1 MLGTLLRPA
10 RRARGCHAAL
20 RRFRGALGTAGSRAS
35 GREASG
41 REASGREAARQGAC
55 LFSTSAGDRI
65 ERAVREHLEG
75 VVRRNDGLVEK
86 LGGESAGLSQEE
98 LAATSKEIAEL
109 SKLVQAKTKMDNLQ
123 REMEDLRQM
132 MTMTMAS
139 GEGSTPPAQSSPQ
152 NTSSSIA
159 STASTTASETEELA
173 KLAAQEHEE
182 LRVEYDALVD
192 AVVDDMLPRDE
203 MDAKGCVVEVRAG
216 TGGEEA
222 CLFARDLFQM
232 YERFCAYR
240 GWAWETVE
248 QSASAM
254 GDGYKVAIATVSA
267 RKGAGHD
274 GPRSQ
279 PYGVLKYE
287 SGVHRVQRVPATES
301 GGRIHTSAASVTIL
315 PEADTLDIDIREEDI
330 RIDTYRSSG
339 AGGQHVNTTNSA
351 VRVTHVPTGTSV
363 AIQDERSQH
372 KNKAKALAVLRARI
386 YDAEQQRLRS
396 EQSHARKQQIGTG
409 DRSQRV
415 RTYNQP
421 QSRVTDHRCARSVH
435 GDLTATYLLDGP
447 VLEDLVDELQLY
459 DRRRAIEAL
468 FGNASN

>member
-1 MLGTLLRPA
+1 MDVKLANMFTALLMPA
-10 RRARGCHAAL
+10 WRARACHSAV
-20 RRFRGALGTAGSRAS
+20 RQFRSALGNTGT
-35 GREASG
+35 G
-41 REASGREAARQGAC
+41 ARCPYSPRGTGP
-55 LFSTSAGDRI
+55 FSTSAGDRI

-86 LGGESAGLSQEE
+86 LGGESPGLSQEE
-98 LAATSKEIAEL
+98 LAAASKEIAEL
-109 SKLVQAKTKMDNLQ
+109 SKLVQAKLKMDNLQ

-132 MTMTMAS
+132 MTMAS
-139 GEGSTPPAQSSPQ
+139 DEGSAGSSPP
-152 NTSSSIA
+152 NTTVA
-159 STASTTASETEELA
+159 TRTTAASEADELG
-173 KLAAQEHEE
+173 KLAAQEYEE
-182 LRVEYDALVD
+182 LRALYDTLVGD
-192 AVVDDMLPRDE
+192 VVDDMLPKDE
-203 MDAKGCVVEVRAG
+203 MDGKGCVVEVRAG

-254 GDGYKVAIATVSA
+254 GDGYKVAIATVTA
-267 RKGAGHD
+267 RKGAAAD
-274 GPRSQ
+274 DPRSQ

-396 EQSHARKQQIGTG
+396 EQSHARKLQIGSG

-421 QSRVTDHRCARSVH
+421 QSRVTDHRCSRSVH
-435 GDLTATYLLDGP
+435 GDLTVTYLLDGP
-447 VLEDLVDELQLY
+447 ILEQIIDELRLY
-459 DRRRAIEAL
+459 DRRRGIEAL
-468 FGNASN
+468 FASK